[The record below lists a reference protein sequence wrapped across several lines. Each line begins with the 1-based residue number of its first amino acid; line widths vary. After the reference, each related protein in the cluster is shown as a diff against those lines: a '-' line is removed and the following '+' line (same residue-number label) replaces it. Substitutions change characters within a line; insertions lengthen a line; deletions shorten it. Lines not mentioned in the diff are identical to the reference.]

1 MKTKSKI
8 LPNIAR
14 LALLCFVFSSSML
27 FVSAQVSETKKAGK
41 REPAPISTVPYEV
54 WTMEQLAKP
63 GNLGNYANPNHEC
76 SVQRRN
82 PGANPESHDNFAHVL
97 IFTSGSG
104 SVNLGGEIVTGP
116 DGKKIVQGGER
127 RRIVVGDVYHMA
139 IKTPHWVIPDAG
151 SSITYFV
158 CNLYTVAP

>member
-1 MKTKSKI
+1 MRKKVEI
-8 LPNIAR
+8 RAIIAS
-14 LALLCFVFSSSML
+14 LFVLSLVVLSAALL
-27 FVSAQVSETKKAGK
+27 VSAQTGSDTSKKAK
-41 REPAPISTVPYEV
+41 KEPPPLDTAPYEI

-63 GNLGNYANPNHEC
+63 GFLGRYDAPHQEC

-82 PGANPESHDNFAHVL
+82 VGAAPESHDNFAHVL

-127 RRIVVGDVYHMA
+127 RKIVVGDVYHMA

-158 CNLYTVAP
+158 CNLYTD